1 MNASLTGA
9 GRERDL
15 AELAAGNVVDVL
27 VVGLGVTG
35 AGVAL
40 DAASR
45 GLSVVAVDAN
55 DLAHGTSRWSSKLVH
70 GGLRYLA
77 HGQVGIAYESAVERH
92 VLLTRTA
99 PHLTRPLPMLLAAT
113 GYTTG
118 WQDRAAAAGLRAGDL
133 LRTCAGTSRRTLP
146 GTRRLGAAEAS
157 AMAPALRPAGLR
169 GAHLSWDGQLCDDAR
184 LVVGLARAAAAR
196 SARILPRCRATE
208 LHRDGATIEDT
219 LTGARLHV
227 TARVVINA
235 AGVWASSLTPHVR
248 LRPSRGTHIVLS
260 AARLGGLWT
269 GLTIPVPGQFTRYVF
284 ALPQTDGLVYAG
296 LTDEA
301 VDGPV
306 PDVPEPADA
315 DVAFLLDVLNS
326 VLDQPLR
333 PTDVLGAFA
342 GLRPLLA
349 DADARTADLSRRHA
363 VIDDPD
369 GIISVVGGKLTTYR
383 RMAEDAVDT
392 AVRRRRLAAGACRT
406 RRLPLP
412 GAASRAQLARVPAP
426 RRLVQ
431 RYGTEAVDVLAEAP
445 ADLRQPIGP
454 DIPVTGAELLWA
466 ARHEL
471 ALTVDDLLDRRTRIG
486 LVPAHREAALPVARD
501 VLALAADGTA
511 NPTGASA

>member
-1 MNASLTGA
+1 VKASLTGT
-9 GRERDL
+9 RRDRDL
-15 AELAAGNVVDVL
+15 NDLADGASVDLL

-35 AGVAL
+35 TGVAL

-45 GLSVVAVDAN
+45 GLSVVAVDTH

-77 HGQVGIAYESAVERH
+77 HGQIGVAYESAAERH
-92 VLLTRTA
+92 LLMTRTA
-99 PHLTRPLPMLLAAT
+99 PHLTRPLPMLLPST
-113 GYTTG
+113 GLTSG
-118 WQDRAAAAGLRAGDL
+118 WHYRAAAAGLRAGDL
-133 LRTCAGTSRRTLP
+133 LSTCAGTSRRTLP
-146 GTRRLGAAEAS
+146 GTRRLGSAEAG
-157 AMAPALRPAGLR
+157 ALAPGLRRAGLH
-169 GAHLSWDGQLCDDAR
+169 GAQLSWDGQLCDDVR
-184 LVVGLARAAAAR
+184 LVVGLARAAAAY
-196 SARILPRCRATE
+196 SARILPRCRALS
-208 LHRDGATIEDT
+208 LHRNGATIEDT
-219 LTGARLHV
+219 RTGSQLHISAR
-227 TARVVINA
+227 AVINA
-235 AGVWASSLTPHVR
+235 TGVWAGELTPHVR

-269 GLTIPVPGQFTRYVF
+269 GLTIPVPGEFSRYVF

-296 LTDEA
+296 LTDEP

-306 PDVPEPADA
+306 PEVPEPTEADI
-315 DVAFLLDVLNS
+315 AFLLDVLNS
-326 VLDQPLR
+326 VLDVALR
-333 PTDVLGAFA
+333 PSDVLGAYA

-349 DADARTADLSRRHA
+349 QGDSRTADISRRHA

-383 RMAEDAVDT
+383 RMAQDAVDA
-392 AVRRRRLAAGACRT
+392 AVSARRLPAGPCRT

-431 RYGTEAVDVLAEAP
+431 RYGTEAVDVLAGAP
-445 ADLRQPIGP
+445 VELRRPIGP

-466 ARHEL
+466 VRHEL

-486 LVPAHREAALPVARD
+486 LVPAYREAALPVVEE
-501 VLALAADGTA
+501 VLALT
-511 NPTGASA
+511 SQE

>member
-1 MNASLTGA
+1 MKTSLTVSR
-9 GRERDL
+9 RERDL
-15 AELAAGNVVDVL
+15 AELVAGAPVDVL

-45 GLSVVAVDAN
+45 GLSVVAVDAH
-55 DLAHGTSRWSSKLVH
+55 DLANGTSRWSSKLVH

-77 HGQVGIAYESAVERH
+77 HGQVGVAYESAAERH
-92 VLLTRTA
+92 LLLTRTA
-99 PHLTRPLPMLLAAT
+99 PHLTRPLPMLLPSTA
-113 GYTTG
+113 YTSR
-118 WQDRAAAAGLRAGDL
+118 WQASAAAAGLRAGDL

-146 GTRRLGAAEAS
+146 GTRRLGSAEAG
-157 AMAPALRPAGLR
+157 AIAPALRAEGLR

-196 SARILPRCRATE
+196 SARILPRCRAVS
-208 LHRDGATIEDT
+208 LHREGAIIEDT
-219 LTGARLHV
+219 LTGARMHV
-227 TARVVINA
+227 AARAVVNA
-235 AGVWASSLTPHVR
+235 TGVWASSLTPHVR

-260 AARLGGLWT
+260 AARLGGLWA
-269 GLTIPVPGQFTRYVF
+269 GLTIPVPGEFTRYVF

-296 LTDEA
+296 LTDEP

-306 PDVPEPADA
+306 PDVPQPTEAEI
-315 DVAFLLDVLNS
+315 AFLLDVLNS
-326 VLDQPLR
+326 VLDQPLQ
-333 PTDVLGAFA
+333 PTDVLGAYA
-342 GLRPLLA
+342 GLRPLLD
-349 DADARTADLSRRHA
+349 DADSRTADLSRRHA

-369 GIISVVGGKLTTYR
+369 GIISVIGGKLTTYR

-392 AVRRRRLAAGACRT
+392 AVRQRGLRAGPCRT

-412 GAASRAQLARVPAP
+412 GAASRAQLARVSAP
-426 RRLVQ
+426 RRLTH

-445 ADLRQPIGP
+445 AELRQPIGP

-466 ARHEL
+466 TRHEL

-486 LVPAHREAALPVARD
+486 LVPAHREAALPTARH
-501 VLALAADGTA
+501 VLALAAEE
-511 NPTGASA
+511 

>member
-1 MNASLTGA
+1 MEASLTGA
-9 GRERDL
+9 RRDRDL
-15 AELAAGNVVDVL
+15 AELAAGTTVDVL

-45 GLSVVAVDAN
+45 GLSVVAVDAH

-77 HGQVGIAYESAVERH
+77 HGEVGVAYESAAERH
-92 VLLTRTA
+92 LLLTRTA
-99 PHLTRPLPMLLAAT
+99 PHLTRPLPMLLPSTAF
-113 GYTTG
+113 TTG

-133 LRTCAGTSRRTLP
+133 LRTCAGTSRRALP
-146 GTRRLGAAEAS
+146 GTRRLGAAEAG

-169 GAHLSWDGQLCDDAR
+169 GAQLSWDGQLCDDAR
-184 LVVGLARAAAAR
+184 LVVGLARAAAAH
-196 SARILPRCRATE
+196 SARILPRCRAVD
-208 LHRDGATIEDT
+208 LHRDGATIVDT
-219 LTGARLHV
+219 RTGSRLTVSAR
-227 TARVVINA
+227 AVVNA
-235 AGVWASSLTPHVR
+235 TGVWAGDLTPHVR

-269 GLTIPVPGQFTRYVF
+269 GLTIPVPGEFTRYVF

-306 PDVPEPADA
+306 PDVPEATEADI
-315 DVAFLLDVLNS
+315 AFLLDVLNS
-326 VLDQPLR
+326 VLDVPLR
-333 PTDVLGAFA
+333 PSDVLGAYA
-342 GLRPLLA
+342 GLRPLLDGA
-349 DADARTADLSRRHA
+349 ARTADISRRHA

-383 RMAEDAVDT
+383 RMAQDAVDT
-392 AVRRRRLAAGACRT
+392 AVRTRRLTAGPCRT

-431 RYGTEAVDVLAEAP
+431 RYGTEAVDVLAGAP
-445 ADLRQPIGP
+445 VELHRPIGP

-466 ARHEL
+466 VRHEL
-471 ALTVDDLLDRRTRIG
+471 ALTVDDLLDRRTRVG
-486 LVPAHREAALPVARD
+486 LVPAHRETALPVARD
-501 VLALAADGTA
+501 ILARG
-511 NPTGASA
+511 

>member
-1 MNASLTGA
+1 MKASLTGT
-9 GRERDL
+9 RRDRDL
-15 AELAAGNVVDVL
+15 DELGAGTAVDVL

-45 GLSVVAVDAN
+45 GLSVVAVDAH
-55 DLAHGTSRWSSKLVH
+55 DLAYGTSRWSSKLVH

-77 HGQVGIAYESAVERH
+77 HGEVGVAYESAAERH
-92 VLLTRTA
+92 LLLTRTA
-99 PHLTRPLPMLLAAT
+99 PHLTRPLPMLLPST
-113 GYTTG
+113 DFTTG

-146 GTRRLGAAEAS
+146 GTRRLGAAEAG
-157 AMAPALRPAGLR
+157 AMVPALRRSGLR
-169 GAHLSWDGQLCDDAR
+169 GAQLSWDGQLCDDAR
-184 LVVGLARAAAAR
+184 LVVGLARAAAAH
-196 SARILPRCRATE
+196 SARILPRCRAVD

-219 LTGARLHV
+219 RTGGRLHV
-227 TARVVINA
+227 SARAVVNA
-235 AGVWASSLTPHVR
+235 TGVWASDLTPHVR

-269 GLTIPVPGQFTRYVF
+269 GLTVPVPGEFTRYVF

-301 VDGPV
+301 VEGPV
-306 PDVPEPADA
+306 PDVPEPTEADI
-315 DVAFLLDVLNS
+315 AFLLDVLNS
-326 VLDQPLR
+326 VLDAPLR
-333 PTDVLGAFA
+333 RSDVLGAYA

-349 DADARTADLSRRHA
+349 DGDSRTADISRRHA

-383 RMAEDAVDT
+383 RMAQDAVDT
-392 AVRRRRLAAGACRT
+392 AVRARRLAAGPCRT

-412 GAASRAQLARVPAP
+412 GAASRARLARVPAP

-431 RYGTEAVDVLAEAP
+431 RYGTEAVDVLAQAP
-445 ADLRQPIGP
+445 ADLRRPIGP

-471 ALTVDDLLDRRTRIG
+471 ALTVDDLLDRRTRVG
-486 LVPAHREAALPVARD
+486 LVAAHREAALPVARE
-501 VLALAADGTA
+501 VLALAARG
-511 NPTGASA
+511 